1 MTRRVTVV
9 LQDDIDGGEPAQ
21 TMFFALDGTHYEI
34 DLTEENAAALRDCL
48 APWIAVARPTS
59 EARIPE
65 PDQRRWVDHRTPPR
79 SAGGRPRTASPYA
92 LGGASRSTCTSSS
105 PPPTRPFADPGSL
118 TSGLMPGSLG
128 GVPFML
134 HRQVDA

>member
-34 DLTEENAAALRDCL
+34 DLTEENSAALRDCL
-48 APWIAVARPTS
+48 VPWIAAARPVP

-65 PDQRRWVDHRTPPR
+65 PRSSSAGRSPDPADIRRWAAENGIPVRARGRMSVDLHEQ
-79 SAGGRPRTASPYA
+79 
-92 LGGASRSTCTSSS
+92 
-105 PPPTRPFADPGSL
+105 FAAA
-118 TSGLMPGSLG
+118 
-128 GVPFML
+128 
-134 HRQVDA
+134 H

>member
-65 PDQRRWVDHRTPPR
+65 PRSSSVGRSPNPAEIRRWAAENGIPVRARGRISVDLREQFA
-79 SAGGRPRTASPYA
+79 SA
-92 LGGASRSTCTSSS
+92 
-105 PPPTRPFADPGSL
+105 
-118 TSGLMPGSLG
+118 
-128 GVPFML
+128 
-134 HRQVDA
+134 H